1 MSDATTVRAGARVMN
16 HRAMGKYKTTT
27 RKYSAY
33 NMPMEPGVYIIISPT
48 GRYYIGRSINMRR
61 RCLAHKN
68 RAKANEEENQIL
80 NRSIR
85 KYGWRMKYKVLLQTS
100 CEDDA
105 VYFEEQYIRMH
116 WKDGKC
122 MNAKTGDKITGDYN
136 KDHKSKPVRY
146 VHALTGGSITFDSKN
161 QAARF
166 FGLESRQ
173 APVKRGLMLQ
183 ETCSIKLLDDW
194 NARAIDKAYAEA
206 YAERCKRLAP
216 YKNMLLARHE
226 DGTVQRLNGVIHL
239 KQTHGSAAV
248 SAYYERRPC
257 KGWLYRRAFEPWP
270 TPRKSQVKTVGILVK
285 ATHVHTGQVTIYKS
299 IMQAARELGVSIGP
313 VYSCLQ
319 GEQQTTSQHRIERY
333 R

>member
-1 MSDATTVRAGARVMN
+1 
-16 HRAMGKYKTTT
+16 
-27 RKYSAY
+27 
-33 NMPMEPGVYIIISPT
+33 MEPGVYIIISPT

-61 RCLAHKN
+61 RCLAHKD
-68 RAKANEEENQIL
+68 RAKANEEENEIL

-100 CEDDA
+100 CEVDA

-146 VHALTGGSITFDSKN
+146 VHGLTGGSITFDSRR

-166 FGLESRQ
+166 FGLQSGS
-173 APVKRGLMLQ
+173 APRTKGLLFQ
-183 ETCSIKLLDDW
+183 ETCSMQLLDDW
-194 NARAIDKAYAEA
+194 NSTAIRKAHDELL
-206 YAERCKRLAP
+206 RLRAP
-216 YKNMLLARHE
+216 YAAMLLARHE
-226 DGTVQRLNGVIHL
+226 DGTVQRLDGVKHL
-239 KQTHGSAAV
+239 MQTHGSAAV
-248 SAYYERRPC
+248 SAYYQQRPYQ
-257 KGWLYRRAFEPWP
+257 GWVYRSAFEPWP
-270 TPRKSQVKTVGILVK
+270 TLRKSQVKTVGILVK

-299 IMQAARELGVSIGP
+299 INDAARQLNVSHSS
-313 VYSCLQ
+313 VRKALRKQYR
-319 GEQQTTSQHRIERY
+319 TTANHYIDPY

>member
-1 MSDATTVRAGARVMN
+1 MSDVTTVRAGARVMN

-33 NMPMEPGVYIIISPT
+33 NMPMEPGVYIITSPT

-146 VHALTGGSITFDSKN
+146 VHALTGGSITFNSKN
-161 QAARF
+161 EASRF
-166 FGLESRQ
+166 FGLGSRQ
-173 APVKRGLMLQ
+173 APVNRGLLLQ

-194 NARAIDKAYAEA
+194 NARAIDKAYAE
-206 YAERCKRLAP
+206 RCKRLAP

-226 DGTVQRLNGVIHL
+226 DGSVLRFDGVKHL
-239 KQTHGSAAV
+239 KHTHGAA
-248 SAYYERRPC
+248 AMHAFYLQRPC

-270 TPRKSQVKTVGILVK
+270 TPRKSQVKTVGILIK
-285 ATHVHTGQVTIYKS
+285 ATHVDTGKVTVYKS
-299 IMQAARELGVSIGP
+299 INAAARQLGVSSAQ
-313 VYSCLQ
+313 VSRALHKHRK
-319 GEQQTTSQHRIERY
+319 TASQHYIDPY
-333 R
+333 P